1 MKIEKV
7 EFYAEFLSF
16 KICLDNIFKIML
28 YKQASEVSLFL
39 TILKSFNK
47 KHRRHFAK
55 NLHMQNFKTILKLY
69 EYSRHLSINV
79 F

>member
-28 YKQASEVSLFL
+28 YKQVTEVSLFL
-39 TILKSFNK
+39 TILILKSFNK
-47 KHRRHFAK
+47 KTQKTLRQKPAYAK
-55 NLHMQNFKTILKLY
+55 FQNNFETI
-69 EYSRHLSINV
+69 
-79 F
+79 